1 MTQGQVKPD
10 RIWSIEGDHEIV
22 LKQSWAILLKHF
34 GYDLDHLSFA
44 DLEKPANFVASK
56 SKKALPT
63 VSKTS
68 IVPNLPPPSER
79 TIKTFRHLNGKA
91 NHLEGEYD
99 DSVKPVTKHSYHHI
113 AKHNNP
119 LLHQAFFNSMKN
131 DSLDNDLLRFVR
143 ARKFKLVHIL
153 EMATNQMEWKY
164 KHHNVDKYIS
174 EGDSY
179 WYFNKEKPELIG
191 AYEKEKAYLRGHDL
205 NEGKICV
212 VRVKKHFGHDC
223 PEADFEIFICQVIE
237 SARLTLKDYSLG
249 TDGANIL
256 FDMSGFS
263 LKNAD
268 LSAVRFLAKQF
279 EANYPESLSSIW
291 IHKAP
296 WIFNAVWKVIKGWLD
311 PVVASKIH
319 FTKTT
324 KDLENF
330 IDKKYIPQDLGGLDD
345 YHPTYI
351 PPTKENSAKK
361 PKDATYEKLV
371 AEREQLI
378 LLFLEATL
386 DWINAKT
393 PEEST
398 KLLNNKIQLG
408 AETALNYIALDPY
421 VRSRGFFDRN
431 GCLGELGI

>member
-22 LKQSWAILLKHF
+22 LKQTWAILLKHF
-34 GYDLDHLSFA
+34 GYDLDNLSFA
-44 DLEKPANFVASK
+44 DLEKPANFVSSK

-68 IVPNLPPPSER
+68 IVPDLPPPSER
-79 TIKTFRHLNGKA
+79 TVKTFRHLNGKA

-99 DSVKPVTKHSYHHI
+99 RSVKPITKHSYNHF

-119 LLHQAFFNSMKN
+119 LLHQAFINSMRN
-131 DSLDNDLLRFVR
+131 DSLDNNLLRFVR
-143 ARKFKLVHIL
+143 ARKFKLVPIL
-153 EMATNQMEWKY
+153 EMATSQMDWKY
-164 KHHNVDKYIS
+164 SHHNVDKYIS
-174 EGDSY
+174 DGDSY
-179 WYFNKEKPELIG
+179 WYFNKEKPQFIG

-205 NEGKICV
+205 KEGKICV

-268 LSAVRFLAKQF
+268 LNAVKFLAKQF

-296 WIFNAVWKVIKGWLD
+296 WIFNAVWKIIKGWLD

-330 IDKKYIPQDLGGLDD
+330 IDKKYIPLDLGGLDD

-371 AEREQLI
+371 AEREQLT
-378 LLFLEATL
+378 LLFLETTL
-386 DWINAKT
+386 AWINAKT

-398 KLLNNKIQLG
+398 KLLNAKIQLG
-408 AETALNYIALDPY
+408 AESGLNYIALDPY
-421 VRSRGFFDRN
+421 IRSRGFFDRS
-431 GCLGELGI
+431 GCIGELGI